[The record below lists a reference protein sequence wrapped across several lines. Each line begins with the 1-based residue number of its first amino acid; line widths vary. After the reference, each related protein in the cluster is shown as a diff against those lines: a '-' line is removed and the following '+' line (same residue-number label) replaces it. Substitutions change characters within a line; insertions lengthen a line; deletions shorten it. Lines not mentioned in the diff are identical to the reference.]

1 VAGLV
6 QTGGKTREGTV
17 VSDKMDKTVV
27 VAVASGVRDRLYKK
41 IVRRL
46 RHYVAHDEA
55 NDAKL
60 GDRVRIVES
69 RPRSR
74 RKRWA
79 LAQVL
84 VHAER
89 PEVAA
94 EEIDLELL
102 GEVKVEEEEAA
113 SPVEAE
119 AAVEATEEALEEAPA
134 EVAAPEAELESPEL
148 PEASVEAIEEA
159 EPEAPAEETAGEA
172 EEALEQ
178 PEPEAEARES
188 AEPEAAEPEAAEPEA
203 AEVEESA
210 EPEAEESAEP
220 EAEAGEEEKSS

>member
-1 VAGLV
+1 MAELV
-6 QTGGKTREGTV
+6 QAGGKTREGTV

-41 IVRRL
+41 LVRRL
-46 RHYVAHDEA
+46 RRYVAHDEA

-74 RKRWA
+74 RKRWE
-79 LAQVL
+79 LAEVL

-102 GEVKVEEEEAA
+102 GEVKVEEEEAPA
-113 SPVEAE
+113 PVEAE
-119 AAVEATEEALEEAPA
+119 EAMEATEEALEEAPA
-134 EVAAPEAELESPEL
+134 EAAAPEAELESPEL
-148 PEASVEAIEEA
+148 PEAAVAATEEEPPLEA
-159 EPEAPAEETAGEA
+159 EPEAPAEEPAGEA
-172 EEALEQ
+172 EESAEPEPAAEAEAEESAEPEPAAEAE
-178 PEPEAEARES
+178 PEPEAEARE
-188 AEPEAAEPEAAEPEA
+188 E
-203 AEVEESA
+203 EES
-210 EPEAEESAEP
+210 S
-220 EAEAGEEEKSS
+220 